1 MNPGAH
7 PSLSVGEISISL
19 PRGGIALRYADN
31 FGPVSSSPFGDEPA
45 ESGIILM
52 IQPVYSGM
60 DTRGWVLK
68 AIESLRFASEK
79 DIVRWLDE
87 EGESLSKDELQR
99 TLERLLKEGQLEL
112 KNDLFRLKRKDGSH
126 QAFDNLFKD

>member
-1 MNPGAH
+1 
-7 PSLSVGEISISL
+7 
-19 PRGGIALRYADN
+19 
-31 FGPVSSSPFGDEPA
+31 
-45 ESGIILM
+45 
-52 IQPVYSGM
+52 M

-99 TLERLLKEGQLEL
+99 TLEHLLKEGRLEL

-126 QAFDNLFKD
+126 SAFDNLFKD

>member
-1 MNPGAH
+1 
-7 PSLSVGEISISL
+7 
-19 PRGGIALRYADN
+19 
-31 FGPVSSSPFGDEPA
+31 
-45 ESGIILM
+45 
-52 IQPVYSGM
+52 M

-99 TLERLLKEGQLEL
+99 TLEHLLKEGHLEL
-112 KNDLFRLKRKDGSH
+112 KNDLFRLKRKDGNHS
-126 QAFDNLFKD
+126 AFDNLFKD